1 MHALIA
7 FQTLL
12 FHLLRTKGA
21 KSKWCESLCSV
32 GVGLSK
38 LKGLISINEVDLIN
52 RNLRVAFRSS
62 QIPFLLSCH
71 WWWDFFLQ
79 DLLLSQPYLFKII
92 SKETF
97 FTLEVAKPKLSRFSI
112 SLLGSSL
119 WLFFLLGSIS

>member
-52 RNLRVAFRSS
+52 RNLRVAFRSLKFPS
-62 QIPFLLSCH
+62 CCLVTDDETSSSRTSFCHNPIYFKLFQKKRFL
-71 WWWDFFLQ
+71 
-79 DLLLSQPYLFKII
+79 P
-92 SKETF
+92 
-97 FTLEVAKPKLSRFSI
+97 
-112 SLLGSSL
+112 
-119 WLFFLLGSIS
+119 